1 MSYLRAAA
9 IVLCVLT
16 ASAAVQA
23 QPKPAAAAVA
33 PQMKPGLWEIIVMHE
48 IVGSTN
54 RRSTTSRVCFSADDV
69 KSLDKIIPPQREFG
83 SKCDRRDVK
92 VQGDNVTW
100 HIACTGKESS
110 FTGASQAAFTGDAYS
125 GSAKLDVKTGGKT
138 SKAEQKFSGKWIS
151 ECK

>member
-9 IVLCVLT
+9 AVLCV
-16 ASAAVQA
+16 AGFSAVVQA
-23 QPKPAAAAVA
+23 QPKPAAAVVA
-33 PQMKPGLWEIIVMHE
+33 PQMKPGLWEIVILNE

-54 RRSTTSRVCFSADDV
+54 KRSVTSRVCFSADDV

-83 SKCDRRDVK
+83 TKCDRRDVK

-100 HIACTGKESS
+100 HIACTSKESS
-110 FTGASQAAFTGDAYS
+110 FTGASQATFTGDAYS
-125 GSAKLDVKTGGKT
+125 GAAKLDVKAGGKP
-138 SKAEQKFSGKWIS
+138 SKAEQKFSGKWIG

>member
-1 MSYLRAAA
+1 MSYARAAA
-9 IVLCVLT
+9 IVLCVVA

-69 KSLDKIIPPQREFG
+69 KSVEKIIPPQREFG
-83 SKCDRRDVK
+83 TTCTRRDVK
-92 VQGDNVTW
+92 VQGENITW
-100 HIACTGKESS
+100 QIACTGKESS
-110 FTGASQAAFTGDAYS
+110 FTGASQVAFTGDAYS
-125 GSAKLDVKTGGKT
+125 GSAKLDVKAGAKP